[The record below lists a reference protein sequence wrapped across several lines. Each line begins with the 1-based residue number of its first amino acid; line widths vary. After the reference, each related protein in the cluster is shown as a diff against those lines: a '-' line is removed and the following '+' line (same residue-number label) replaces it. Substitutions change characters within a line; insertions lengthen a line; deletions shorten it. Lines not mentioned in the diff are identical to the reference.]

1 MTWESFYIFAIA
13 SIACTF
19 IGASLALK
27 KAEFSRTAIV
37 FALAG
42 VCIHAVFIG
51 NLWNSLERPPLRTM
65 GETRLWYSLFVMGAG
80 IFVYRLWK
88 FRWILLLTGILSSVF
103 SIINILKP
111 EIHDQS
117 LMPALQSPWFI
128 PHVTIYMLAYA
139 ILACATLLAIAGLVK
154 PKSNYLPSID
164 NLVYIGTGMVF
175 LGLLSGSTWA
185 KQAWGDFWSWDP
197 KETWAAIT
205 CCGYLGYIHLRFT
218 QYARSKWAYILVILS
233 FLLLQMCWYGYQ
245 YLPSS
250 EDSMHSY
257 SETK

>member
-1 MTWESFYIFAIA
+1 MTWESFYIFVIT
-13 SIACTF
+13 SIVCTLAGAC
-19 IGASLALK
+19 LALK
-27 KAEFSRTAIV
+27 KSEFSRGAFV
-37 FALAG
+37 LALLG
-42 VCIHAVFIG
+42 VMIHATFISG
-51 NLWNSLERPPLRTM
+51 LWMSLERPPLRTM
-65 GETRLWYSLFVMGAG
+65 GETRLWYSFFVMGTG
-80 IFVYRLWK
+80 IFIYKLWK

-103 SIINILKP
+103 NIINLIKP

-139 ILACATLLAIAGLVK
+139 ILACATLLSIAGLINPEK
-154 PKSNYLPSID
+154 KYLPMVD

-205 CCGYLGYIHLRFT
+205 CCGYLAYIHIRFT
-218 QYARSKWAYILVILS
+218 KYAKSKWTYTLVILS
-233 FLLLQMCWYGYQ
+233 FVLLQMCWYGYQ
-245 YLPSS
+245 YLPSAKS
-250 EDSMHSY
+250 SMHSY
-257 SETK
+257 TETR